1 MVSVRAWQQKM
12 AVRYLHVAEQRVANN
27 WQPNGLVNR
36 CSQSFDAISLGF
48 KRSQRLLKSA
58 DFSAVFNDAPFRASS
73 AHFLILSRLNDSNY
87 PRLGLVIAKK
97 HIRLANQRN
106 HLKRQIRESFRHNQ
120 HHLPSIDAIVLAR
133 KGADSLSNSEI
144 QHTLNGLWKRVIQKV
159 RQHQSSNTST
169 DV

>member
-1 MVSVRAWQQKM
+1 M
-12 AVRYLHVAEQRVANN
+12 AARYSPVAEQRVVNN
-27 WQPNGLVNR
+27 WQPKGLVNH
-36 CSQSFDAISLGF
+36 CSQSLDATPLGF

-58 DFSAVFNDAPFRASS
+58 DFSAVFNDAPFRASNN
-73 AHFLILSRLNDSNY
+73 HFLVLSRYNYSNY

-106 HLKRQIRESFRHNQ
+106 RLKRQIRESFRHNQ

-159 RQHQSSNTST
+159 QRHQSPNTST
-169 DV
+169 NG